1 MFFSS
6 ASRISRKT
14 LLLFLFDACAV
25 FVAIWAAIFLRLGWE
40 EGLQYIE
47 NHAFAAL
54 AVWSTLLISL
64 YICGLYETDRLLSL
78 TRSTAS
84 ALLAVALAGLAL
96 TGLFYLFAY
105 QEIVIG
111 RGIFFGAIAFS
122 LGSVLL
128 NRALFIIATA
138 HGLMA
143 QRCLVIGT
151 ATEARKIIDLVQT
164 HPHAGIKVLG
174 IILVGADRE
183 QVGRFVGDYPVLGTL
198 DSLEKFVRLYGIDR
212 LILATTADFEP
223 VLLRRLRQFRYRGIA
238 LVDFVGLYEELAH
251 EIPIDHINDEWLF
264 LASMNSS
271 RFHIRRL
278 KRVVDV
284 AVAAVGLLLTA
295 PIMAL
300 TALLIKLT
308 SPGPVF
314 YRQERL
320 GRDSRPFTLIKFR
333 TMRQDAENLTGPVW
347 ATEDDPRITPLGRWL
362 RKFRIDE
369 LPQLWN
375 VLRGDMSLVGPR
387 PERAVFV
394 KKLSEKI
401 PFYSERLLVAPGVT
415 GWAQVMYPYA
425 ASIEESRRKLQY
437 DLYYIK
443 NMSFMLDLLIVL
455 KTIRTI
461 LFGRERAPAK
471 PAAVPAPPLEEIKT
485 QTLFFPTPAHPEAD
499 KPSQPK
505 RASGAP

>member
-1 MFFSS
+1 MLFSS

-14 LLLFLFDACAV
+14 LLLFLLDSCAV
-25 FVAIWAAIFLRLGWE
+25 FIAIWAAIFLRLGWA
-40 EGLQYIE
+40 EGVEYIE
-47 NHAFAAL
+47 KHAL
-54 AVWSTLLISL
+54 AAVTVWVALLIAF

-78 TRSTAS
+78 TRTTAS
-84 ALLAVALAGLAL
+84 ALLAVLLAGLVV
-96 TGLFYLFAY
+96 TGLFYVFAF

-111 RGIFFGAIAFS
+111 RGIFFGALAFT

-128 NRALFIIATA
+128 NRTLFIVATS
-138 HGLMA
+138 HGFMA

-151 ATEARKIIDLVQT
+151 AAEARKVIELVQG

-198 DSLEKFVRLYGIDR
+198 DSLEKFVNLYGIDR

-238 LVDFVGLYEELAH
+238 LVDFVGLYEELAY

-284 AVAAVGLLLTA
+284 VVALLGLVITA
-295 PIMAL
+295 PIMAV
-300 TALLIKLT
+300 TAVLIKLT
-308 SPGPVF
+308 SPGPVL

-320 GRDSRPFTLIKFR
+320 GRDSQPFMLIKFR
-333 TMRQDAENLTGPVW
+333 TMREDAENHTGPVW
-347 ATEDDPRITPLGRWL
+347 ATDDDPRITWLGKWL

-375 VLRGDMSLVGPR
+375 VLKGEMSLVGPR
-387 PERAVFV
+387 PERPVFV

-443 NMSFMLDLLIVL
+443 NMSFILDLLIVL

-461 LFGRERAPAK
+461 LFGRERTPQKSAPA
-471 PAAVPAPPLEEIKT
+471 PAPALEEIKT
-485 QTLFFPTPAHPEAD
+485 QTLFFPTATEKSVERPASNKKATG
-499 KPSQPK
+499 
-505 RASGAP
+505 SG

>member
-6 ASRISRKT
+6 ASRVSRKT
-14 LLLFLFDACAV
+14 LLLFLLDSCAV
-25 FVAIWAAIFLRLGWE
+25 FVAIWAAIFLRLGWA
-40 EGLQYIE
+40 EGLEYIE
-47 NHAFAAL
+47 KHAFAAVT
-54 AVWSTLLISL
+54 VWGALLIAF

-78 TRSTAS
+78 TRTTAA
-84 ALLAVALAGLAL
+84 ALLAVLLAGLVV

-111 RGIFFGAIAFS
+111 RGIFLGAMAFS

-128 NRALFIIATA
+128 NRTLFILATA
-138 HGLMA
+138 HGFMA

-151 ATEARKIIDLVQT
+151 ASEARKIIELVQA

-174 IILVGADRE
+174 IILVGGDRE

-198 DSLEKFVRLYGIDR
+198 DSLEKFVNLYGIDR

-238 LVDFVGLYEELAH
+238 LVDFVGLYEELAY
-251 EIPIDHINDEWLF
+251 EIPLDHINDEWLF

-284 AVAAVGLLLTA
+284 VVAIVGLVITA
-295 PIMAL
+295 PIMAI
-300 TALLIKLT
+300 AAVLIKLT

-320 GRDSRPFTLIKFR
+320 GRDSQPFTLIKFR
-333 TMRQDAENLTGPVW
+333 TMRQDAENQTGPVW
-347 ATEDDPRITPLGRWL
+347 ATEDDPRITWLGKWL

-375 VLRGDMSLVGPR
+375 VLKGEMSLVGPR
-387 PERAVFV
+387 PERPIFV

-443 NMSFMLDLLIVL
+443 NMSFILDLLIVL

-461 LFGRERAPAK
+461 LFGRERARQKSA
-471 PAAVPAPPLEEIKT
+471 PAAAPSIEEIKT
-485 QTLFFPTPAHPEAD
+485 QTLFFPTGSD
-499 KPSQPK
+499 KPAERVAQQKKATS
-505 RASGAP
+505 SS